1 MIGCLYASKTLQAWI
16 ELCPCKLSLI
26 LLQTCSKD
34 PAHPWSM
41 PCRQVC
47 QGKPFCSLRKE
58 DLFWQFTTALSEMRS
73 LLIRSPCSQNV
84 ELRQRDNLLQ
94 ASYSHM
100 LSVMP
105 LHFDLLCLHQWDQR
119 KAELCLLSLCSCVFS
134 FLFFPLYFWQ
144 WYGGGKARHGGNSSN
159 NPSHCQPQCIAS
171 EGGFFPIAWSSWL
184 LKDVRGS
191 VS

>member
-47 QGKPFCSLRKE
+47 QGKLFCSLRKE

-134 FLFFPLYFWQ
+134 FLFSLFISDNGMVEGKQDMEGTPLTTPATANPNVLHQKEAFSLLPEVVDCWKM
-144 WYGGGKARHGGNSSN
+144 WEAR
-159 NPSHCQPQCIAS
+159 
-171 EGGFFPIAWSSWL
+171 
-184 LKDVRGS
+184 
-191 VS
+191 